1 MRKSLLFSC
10 FIDFKS
16 LETELLLKTVPNEKR
31 GKLKRSLNEHEKK
44 LLFFIIKNPTN
55 LRYNVNDPQ
64 TNSSNSKHLALLRS
78 KDSNLS

>member
-31 GKLKRSLNEHEKK
+31 GKLKRSLNEYEKK
-44 LLFFIIKNPTN
+44 LLFFIYQKS
-55 LRYNVNDPQ
+55 D
-64 TNSSNSKHLALLRS
+64 
-78 KDSNLS
+78 